1 MNYTQNK
8 KRGLFGAFMS
18 VILIG
23 FLIFGLFSGFSAKT
37 AEASN
42 NYIDNIKF
50 YKSGDWYMVDFRVK
64 TTFSVKYDTWWGH
77 YCAFYFSSPNETL
90 TVRTNKTTLPLQL
103 ITCEG
108 EQGEYTFTAGQTYH
122 LRFVNVSEGFIFNSN
137 DYIEQI
143 YLYKNGIY
151 IFRDLEYYYFTEYPS
166 LTINYPF
173 EGAEISGVFNIQG
186 SYTLPEGSTFDKLLA
201 YFGYEEAPEEVY
213 FYEFYQDVSPP
224 SGDVSIRVSGVPAGE
239 YLLGFSFI
247 NSNDAEDYYII
258 LTWYNITIVEGSP
271 PELPETQETPPF
283 IFNLLEP
290 EIYYSNNSNY
300 ASSTALFDNLSGAI
314 SPLILTIGNNLT
326 FFSSKFN
333 QDNAKDTG
341 EKIGN
346 GVLIIRSYANNL
358 NSFFNDLPISEILF
372 LYLILLVVV
381 AVFRIVRNL
390 INLIKL

>member
-1 MNYTQNK
+1 
-8 KRGLFGAFMS
+8 MS